1 MATVRE
7 QEAFLRAFHAAHP
20 AVTVRAMAHGR
31 AEDGRSSYEIL
42 RDRVAACDR
51 VLDLGC
57 GDGLLLEL
65 LAERGRR
72 TDRAL
77 ADRELADR
85 ALTDRE
91 RTDRALTDGELADRA
106 LTDRERTDRAL
117 TDGELADRAPA
128 DRELAGLDLAAEELA
143 LARRRPGLARA
154 DLRAGRA
161 QQLPFEDGRFD
172 GCVSHMALMLMGDIE
187 QVAAEVARVLAPG
200 GTLAVALGGGA
211 AGGEAY
217 TAFLRV
223 ARPLFAAA
231 PADQRIPSL
240 GDRRLRNREGFDA
253 VFGPAGFGPV
263 RWETVRID
271 LTGPPERVWATMGG
285 FYDLGPLDPAVTA
298 DLRTRF
304 EREAASLALPDGRIP
319 CAMRVHI
326 ATAMRVHIATA
337 VRGA

>member
-1 MATVRE
+1 
-7 QEAFLRAFHAAHP
+7 
-20 AVTVRAMAHGR
+20 MAHGR

-72 TDRAL
+72 ADRSL
-77 ADRELADR
+77 ADRE
-85 ALTDRE
+85 
-91 RTDRALTDGELADRA
+91 
-106 LTDRERTDRAL
+106 
-117 TDGELADRAPA
+117 PA
-128 DRELAGLDLAAEELA
+128 DRELAGLDLSAEELA
-143 LARRRPGLARA
+143 LARRRPGVARA

-172 GCVSHMALMLMGDIE
+172 GCVSHMALMLMGDAE

-211 AGGEAY
+211 AGDEAY
-217 TAFLRV
+217 AAFLRV
-223 ARPLFAAA
+223 AEPLFAAA

-240 GDRRLRNREGFDA
+240 GDRRLRSREGFDA
-253 VFGPAGFGPV
+253 VFGPAGFGSGC
-263 RWETVRID
+263 WETVRID
-271 LTGPPERVWATMGG
+271 LTGPPERVWATMSG
-285 FYDLGPLDPAVTA
+285 FYDLGPLAPAATA
-298 DLRTRF
+298 ELRARF
-304 EREAASLALPDGRIP
+304 EREAAILALSDGRIP

-326 ATAMRVHIATA
+326 VTA

>member
-31 AEDGRSSYEIL
+31 ADDGRSSYEIF
-42 RDRVAACDR
+42 RDRVAACER

-57 GDGLLLEL
+57 GDGMLLEL
-65 LAERGRR
+65 LAEQGRPA
-72 TDRAL
+72 DGAL
-77 ADRELADR
+77 A
-85 ALTDRE
+85 
-91 RTDRALTDGELADRA
+91 GV
-106 LTDRERTDRAL
+106 
-117 TDGELADRAPA
+117 
-128 DRELAGLDLAAEELA
+128 DLSAEELA
-143 LARRRPGLARA
+143 LARCRPGVGRA

-172 GCVSHMALMLMGDIE
+172 GCVSHMALMLMGDAE
-187 QVAAEVARVLAPG
+187 RVAAEVARVLAPG

-211 AGGEAY
+211 AGDEAY
-217 TAFLRV
+217 AAFLRV
-223 ARPLFAAA
+223 ARPLFVAA

-240 GDRRLRNREGFDA
+240 GDRRLRSREGFDA
-253 VFGPAGFGPV
+253 VFGPAGFGPA

-271 LTGPPERVWATMGG
+271 LTGPLERVWATVGG

-298 DLRTRF
+298 ELRARF
-304 EREAASLALPDGRIP
+304 EREAAALARPDGRIP

-326 ATAMRVHIATA
+326 ATA
-337 VRGA
+337 VRSDALGGAYRHGGEE

>member
-7 QEAFLRAFHAAHP
+7 QEAFLRAFHAARP

-42 RDRVAACDR
+42 RDRVADCDR

-72 TDRAL
+72 ADRTMADRELADRTL

-85 ALTDRE
+85 TLADR
-91 RTDRALTDGELADRA
+91 ELADR
-106 LTDRERTDRAL
+106 
-117 TDGELADRAPA
+117 ELADRELA
-128 DRELAGLDLAAEELA
+128 DRELAGLDLSAEELA
-143 LARRRPGLARA
+143 LARHRPGLAGA

-161 QQLPFEDGRFD
+161 QQLPFEGGRFD
-172 GCVSHMALMLMGDIE
+172 GCVSHMALMLMGDVE

-200 GTLAVALGGGA
+200 GTLAVVLGGGA
-211 AGGEAY
+211 VGGEAY
-217 TAFLRV
+217 AAFLRV

-240 GDRRLRNREGFDA
+240 GDRRLRSREGFDA

-271 LTGPPERVWATMGG
+271 LTGPPERVWATMSG

-298 DLRTRF
+298 DLRARF
-304 EREAASLALPDGRIP
+304 EREAAALALPDGRIP

-326 ATAMRVHIATA
+326 ATA

>member
-20 AVTVRAMAHGR
+20 AVTVRTMAHGR

-65 LAERGRR
+65 LAERERR
-72 TDRAL
+72 ADRSL
-77 ADRELADR
+77 ADREP
-85 ALTDRE
+85 TDRE
-91 RTDRALTDGELADRA
+91 L
-106 LTDRERTDRAL
+106 
-117 TDGELADRAPA
+117 A
-128 DRELAGLDLAAEELA
+128 DRELAGLDLSAEELA
-143 LARRRPGLARA
+143 LARRRPGVARA
-154 DLRAGRA
+154 DLRVGRA

-172 GCVSHMALMLMGDIE
+172 GCVSHMALMLMGDAE
-187 QVAAEVARVLAPG
+187 QVAAEVARVLTPG

-211 AGGEAY
+211 AGDEAY
-217 TAFLRV
+217 AAFLRV
-223 ARPLFAAA
+223 AEPLFAAA

-240 GDRRLRNREGFDA
+240 GDRRLRSREGFDA

-263 RWETVRID
+263 CWETVRID
-271 LTGPPERVWATMGG
+271 LTGPPERVWATMSG
-285 FYDLGPLDPAVTA
+285 FYDLGPLAPAATA
-298 DLRTRF
+298 ELRARF
-304 EREAASLALPDGRIP
+304 EREAAALALPDGRIP

-326 ATAMRVHIATA
+326 VTA

>member
-1 MATVRE
+1 M
-7 QEAFLRAFHAAHP
+7 QGFHAAHP

-42 RDRVAACDR
+42 RDRVAACER

-57 GDGLLLEL
+57 GDGLLLAL

-72 TDRAL
+72 
-77 ADRELADR
+77 ADR
-85 ALTDRE
+85 A
-91 RTDRALTDGELADRA
+91 
-106 LTDRERTDRAL
+106 
-117 TDGELADRAPA
+117 
-128 DRELAGLDLAAEELA
+128 LAGLDLSVEELA
-143 LARRRPGLARA
+143 LARRRPGVDRA

-161 QQLPFEDGRFD
+161 QQLPYETGRFD
-172 GCVSHMALMLMGDIE
+172 GCVSHMALMLMGDAE

-217 TAFLRV
+217 AAFLRV
-223 ARPLFAAA
+223 ARPLLAAA
-231 PADQRIPSL
+231 PADERIPSF
-240 GDRRLRNREGFDA
+240 GDRRLRSREGFDA

-271 LTGPPERVWATMGG
+271 LTGPLERVWATVGG
-285 FYDLGPLDPAVTA
+285 FYELGPLDPVVTA
-298 DLRTRF
+298 ELRARF
-304 EREAASLALPDGRIP
+304 EREAAALALPDGRIP

-326 ATAMRVHIATA
+326 ATA
-337 VRGA
+337 VRRDRLGGVDCFGGAE